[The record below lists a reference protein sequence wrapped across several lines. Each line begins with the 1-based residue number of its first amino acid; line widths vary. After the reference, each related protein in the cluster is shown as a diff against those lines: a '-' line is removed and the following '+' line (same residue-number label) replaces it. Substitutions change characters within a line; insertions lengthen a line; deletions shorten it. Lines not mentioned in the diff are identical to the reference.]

1 MEGYLNNDLW
11 IKLAKRANSESQSL
25 LAELKKI
32 PDIEILHPTQ
42 ANLIFALIP
51 EKLHTALSAKGAKY
65 NFWTNQMLPNDVPI
79 DKIKIRLAC
88 SWSTT
93 KSEIDH
99 LLELLI
105 NC

>member
-1 MEGYLNNDLW
+1 
-11 IKLAKRANSESQSL
+11 
-25 LAELKKI
+25 
-32 PDIEILHPTQ
+32 
-42 ANLIFALIP
+42 
-51 EKLHTALSAKGAKY
+51 
-65 NFWTNQMLPNDVPI
+65 MLPNDVPK

-99 LLELLI
+99 LLELLS